1 MNESSMTREEFWQ
14 MADDTRLAAEYNAGG
29 DLAWVATATQRQ
41 LQQIFLEYRIF
52 TDHYA
57 DDLALLV
64 ARTPRGELKT
74 LLSELVYEELGSGD
88 ANQSHI
94 EMLERFVSSLG
105 VESFDEPTDP
115 RNVELLGEMRRL
127 LTDEPVIYG
136 IALRG
141 MGGECVCQ
149 VYLTELHRQ
158 LRKNPYCRDHEAEI
172 DWEFW
177 DVHAGEPD
185 LEHNRMVKRGIDQFL
200 DEHPESLPILVAGYH
215 RSKSMLLEFFG
226 NIYDTAR
233 NPDPRAQV
241 A

>member
-1 MNESSMTREEFWQ
+1 MMTLDEFWQ
-14 MADDTRLAAEYNAGG
+14 MADDSRLAAEYSASA
-29 DLAWVATATQRQ
+29 DLAWVSDASLTGLQR
-41 LQQIFLEYRIF
+41 IFLEYRVF

-64 ARTPRGELKT
+64 ARTPRGPLKT
-74 LLSELVYEELGSGD
+74 MMSELVYEELGSGD
-88 ANQSHI
+88 HRESHI
-94 EMLERFVSSLG
+94 DMLERFIRSLG
-105 VESFDEPTDP
+105 VKRVDQPTDP
-115 RNVELLGEMRRL
+115 RNLAVLAEMRRL

-158 LRKNPYCRDHEAEI
+158 LRQNPYCQTNNDAI
-172 DWEFW
+172 DWQFW

-185 LEHNRMVKRGIDQFL
+185 LAHNRMIRGGVNEFL
-200 DEHPESLPILVAGYH
+200 ERHPESLPTLIEGYQ
-215 RSKSMLLEFFG
+215 RSKTMLLEFFG

-233 NPDPRAQV
+233 KPGAALD
-241 A
+241 